1 MAIAVAVVVVMVVVV
16 VVVVAAAAMSLGD
29 DDDDDDDNDDDDD
42 DDVVVDADAE
52 ADTAV
57 EEETTTIN
65 TKATIERE
73 ARKKVAMTAT
83 TISMRG
89 SCSSQAHGMVQK
101 SRRRRKCIVFECWIN
116 AFSSI
121 SVLSQAMAV
130 ELGTGKR
137 FSVLNVL
144 MPWITPEQEN
154 D

>member
-16 VVVVAAAAMSLGD
+16 VVAVAAAAMSLGD
-29 DDDDDDDNDDDDD
+29 DDDDDNDDD

>member
-16 VVVVAAAAMSLGD
+16 VVAVAAAAMSLGD
-29 DDDDDDDNDDDDD
+29 DDDDNDNDDDD